1 MANYNHEILVNYLRD
16 VYSMELLVRKI
27 EDDIHSTREDIQCEQ
42 ALVEK
47 VESTPIPAEGNISP
61 KKDIT
66 PYMIAGFLILF
77 ISFGFFTL
85 PSIGAISGILGI
97 GVSIILFS
105 CAGSVSS
112 DNTKMQEE
120 EKEKIK
126 ENFQR
131 DVEEYEHM
139 LALANDCRSVLPS
152 QIDDYNAAVS
162 HLQEAKEKLQ
172 SVYSANIIPN
182 KYRSVYVAYYLY
194 DYISSSHET
203 DIDRVLQTMLLD
215 QIIAKLD
222 KIIAQQEEIILNQR
236 MQLAKQDAFA
246 SSGRDYHFYITD
258 ASGDGRVLEYDCND
272 PARPL
277 TVTPSRSVTNF
288 FVMYK
293 DNVLPN
299 QRNGVYG
306 HGRERYD
313 AIEEILDA
321 NAGSIDRE
329 IAWQALQAASQA
341 PNPKDVTSNT
351 QWSILYDN
359 TALTAEA
366 VIRRD
371 WNTKTSYDLVSNVAV
386 TDVG

>member
-172 SVYSANIIPN
+172 SVYSVNIIPN

-203 DIDRVLQTMLLD
+203 DIDRVLQTMLLE

-236 MQLAKQDAFA
+236 MQLAKQDALLA
-246 SSGRDYHFYITD
+246 QSKKQHEEQMKAISNLEENQQMQNDYLAMTEANTRITNYFVTTDYINK
-258 ASGDGRVLEYDCND
+258 Y
-272 PARPL
+272 
-277 TVTPSRSVTNF
+277 
-288 FVMYK
+288 
-293 DNVLPN
+293 
-299 QRNGVYG
+299 
-306 HGRERYD
+306 
-313 AIEEILDA
+313 I
-321 NAGSIDRE
+321 
-329 IAWQALQAASQA
+329 
-341 PNPKDVTSNT
+341 
-351 QWSILYDN
+351 
-359 TALTAEA
+359 
-366 VIRRD
+366 
-371 WNTKTSYDLVSNVAV
+371 
-386 TDVG
+386 